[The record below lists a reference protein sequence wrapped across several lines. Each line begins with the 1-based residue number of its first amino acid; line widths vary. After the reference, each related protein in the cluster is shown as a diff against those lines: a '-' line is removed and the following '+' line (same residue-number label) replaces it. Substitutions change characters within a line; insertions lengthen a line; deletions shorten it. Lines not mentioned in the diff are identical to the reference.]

1 MYSYLSLTS
10 SILEGSVSS
19 NESKEKIIR
28 FLVRNEINNKLILL
42 ISTLFKEAQLNK
54 FKIFL
59 RIINILKKIII
70 INI

>member
-59 RIINILKKIII
+59 KS
-70 INI
+70 

>member
-1 MYSYLSLTS
+1 MYSCLSLTS

-59 RIINILKKIII
+59 KS
-70 INI
+70 